1 MFTVGIQIIIEL
13 EREPK
18 KKNEMFVFKPEMAA
32 MGGDFDETMTRLAF
46 KYFREINEF
55 FFRRRGIH
63 CFNAVPSPF
72 AHRILVK

>member
-18 KKNEMFVFKPEMAA
+18 KKKRNVCFKPEMAA
-32 MGGDFDETMTRLAF
+32 MGGDFDETMTRLVF

-55 FFRRRGIH
+55 SFDGEAFIVSTPFPRRLLTE
-63 CFNAVPSPF
+63 F
-72 AHRILVK
+72 

>member
-18 KKNEMFVFKPEMAA
+18 KKKRNVCFKPEMAA

-55 FFRRRGIH
+55 FFRRRGVH